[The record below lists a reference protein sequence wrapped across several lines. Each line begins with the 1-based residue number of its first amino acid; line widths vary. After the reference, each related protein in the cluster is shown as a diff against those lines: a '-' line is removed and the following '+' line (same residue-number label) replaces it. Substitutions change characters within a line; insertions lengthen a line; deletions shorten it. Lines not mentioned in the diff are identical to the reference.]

1 MTNERETKQS
11 HYSISLVTIEILI
24 LGKYSSVCTA
34 TDYEKGSCERIFEMP
49 DILVLRLTFR
59 QHTILPFNQLTSNSC
74 ESLENHRFSE
84 HFLRIEV
91 I

>member
-24 LGKYSSVCTA
+24 LGKYSSVRAA

-49 DILVLRLTFR
+49 DILALRLTFR

-91 I
+91 

>member
-49 DILVLRLTFR
+49 D
-59 QHTILPFNQLTSNSC
+59 
-74 ESLENHRFSE
+74 FSSA
-84 HFLRIEV
+84 HYFDVQSVNFYFLRI
-91 I
+91 IRKP